1 MPPWRGRHF
10 IVVQVFGTFVERDQG
25 RLERLDGEV
34 GLAFLVLTYLI
45 VRKKVYLSTE
55 GQLLCEHGE
64 LASNISYWC
73 AMEKKAKV
81 DGLCPPPR
89 GGHSNHS
96 ICTCQT
102 TEGMNVTLAESIT
115 PPTRPSS
122 LFEFLE
128 TSGTE
133 IIKVKGRDARRVP
146 HTKDAAFVSTV
157 GQVTCRH
164 GASRRSLIK
173 KERSTTES
181 KRLPKCGC
189 SIRHLQ
195 VNGGVQLGKFVV
207 SRHCPTSR
215 KGVPAGWRWTLS
227 AQD

>member
-1 MPPWRGRHF
+1 MCFMVAESQTEGLVLLPSLRL
-10 IVVQVFGTFVERDQG
+10 G
-25 RLERLDGEV
+25 RLYNELSDG
-34 GLAFLVLTYLI
+34 
-45 VRKKVYLSTE
+45 KKVYLSTE
-55 GQLLCEHGE
+55 GQLVCEHGE

-89 GGHSNHS
+89 GGHINPSV
-96 ICTCQT
+96 CDCQT
-102 TEGMNVTLAESIT
+102 TEGLNVTIPASTLLPAK
-115 PPTRPSS
+115 PSS
-122 LFEFLE
+122 LFGFLE

-133 IIKVKGRDARRVP
+133 MIKVKGRDARRVP

-181 KRLPKCGC
+181 KRLPSCGC

-195 VNGGVQLGKFVV
+195 VPGGLQLGKFVA
-207 SRHCPTSR
+207 SRRRHALRP
-215 KGVPAGWRWTLS
+215 
-227 AQD
+227 

>member
-1 MPPWRGRHF
+1 MRF
-10 IVVQVFGTFVERDQG
+10 G
-25 RLERLDGEV
+25 RLYNELTDG
-34 GLAFLVLTYLI
+34 
-45 VRKKVYLSTE
+45 KKVYLSTE
-55 GQLLCEHGE
+55 GQFLCEHGE

-89 GGHSNHS
+89 GGHSNPS

-195 VNGGVQLGKFVV
+195 ANGGVQLGKFVV
-207 SRHCPTSR
+207 SRHCHVHPLGR
-215 KGVPAGWRWTLS
+215 VCLQGGVGR
-227 AQD
+227 

>member
-1 MPPWRGRHF
+1 MRF
-10 IVVQVFGTFVERDQG
+10 G
-25 RLERLDGEV
+25 RLYNELTDG
-34 GLAFLVLTYLI
+34 
-45 VRKKVYLSTE
+45 KKVYLSTE
-55 GQLLCEHGE
+55 GQFLCEHGE

-73 AMEKKAKV
+73 AMEKKKAKV

-89 GGHSNHS
+89 GGHSNPS

-189 SIRHLQ
+189 STVLPLLGPWKRRAATP
-195 VNGGVQLGKFVV
+195 GGTLPLKRMLEPEPPTKFY
-207 SRHCPTSR
+207 
-215 KGVPAGWRWTLS
+215 KEN
-227 AQD
+227 